1 MRQVL
6 PAASKATGFG
16 KRKEKKSTMGKEI
29 FELIAPCHFGMEAVL
44 KREINDL
51 GYEISKV
58 ENGKVTFLADA
69 EGICRGNIFLRTTER
84 ILLKVAEFKA
94 ETFDELFENKVI
106 TSLEEIEGVGHR
118 VVHGGSKY
126 ASSIVIDDDVI
137 AAIKSFFDL
146 APLHN
151 PANLLAINAF
161 TKALPSVKQ
170 VAVFDTSF
178 QQTMEPTEYIYPVPY
193 EWYTEYGVRR
203 YGFHGISH
211 NYLSERMSEILG
223 KKEFKLITCHL
234 GGGCSI
240 EAIENGK
247 CVDASLGFS
256 PNAGLMM
263 GTRCGDI
270 DSQMIPYVMNKSGMS
285 LDEVMNALNKKSGL
299 LGISGVSSD
308 SRDIEAGVDN
318 GDERCIL
325 AQQMFVNRC
334 VDYIAKYYVKLGGAD
349 AICFAAGLGEN
360 SITTRKQII
369 DKLAVLGI
377 KISDERN
384 DVRGKETLISS
395 DDSTVPVWIVPT
407 DEELMIAKDT
417 YKFIK

>member
-1 MRQVL
+1 MKILSVNAGSSSLKFQMYEMPEEKVL
-6 PAASKATGFG
+6 
-16 KRKEKKSTMGKEI
+16 
-29 FELIAPCHFGMEAVL
+29 
-44 KREINDL
+44 
-51 GYEISKV
+51 ISGV
-58 ENGKVTFLADA
+58 F
-69 EGICRGNIFLRTTER
+69 ER
-84 ILLKVAEFKA
+84 IGIEGSFYTIKINGEKTKKEVTLNNHEDAVKILIN
-94 ETFDELFENKVI
+94 ELFENKVI
-106 TSLEEIEGVGHR
+106 SSLEEIEGVGHR

-126 ASSIVIDDDVI
+126 ASSVIINEDVI
-137 AAIKSFFDL
+137 STIKSLFEL

-161 TKALPSVKQ
+161 TSALPNVKQ

-211 NYLSERMSEILG
+211 NYLTERMGEILG

-247 CVDASLGFS
+247 CKNASLGFS

-270 DSQMIPYVMNKSGMS
+270 DCQMIPYVMNKGGMS
-285 LDEVMNALNKKSGL
+285 LEEVMNALNKKSGF
-299 LGISGVSSD
+299 LGVSGKSSD
-308 SRDIEAGVDN
+308 SRDIEEGVNN

-325 AQQMFVNRC
+325 AQKMFVNRC
-334 VDYIAKYYVKLGGAD
+334 VDHIAKYYVELGGAD

-369 DKLAVLGI
+369 DKLSVLGI
-377 KISDERN
+377 KLSDERN
-384 DVRGKETLISS
+384 NVRGKETLISS
-395 DDSTVPVWIVPT
+395 DDSSIPVWVIPT

>member
-1 MRQVL
+1 MKILSVNAGSSSLKFQMYEMPEEKVL
-6 PAASKATGFG
+6 
-16 KRKEKKSTMGKEI
+16 
-29 FELIAPCHFGMEAVL
+29 
-44 KREINDL
+44 
-51 GYEISKV
+51 ISGV
-58 ENGKVTFLADA
+58 F
-69 EGICRGNIFLRTTER
+69 ER
-84 ILLKVAEFKA
+84 IGIEGSFYTIKINGEKTKKEATLNNHEDAVKILIN
-94 ETFDELFENKVI
+94 ELFENKVI
-106 TSLEEIEGVGHR
+106 SSLEEIEGVGHR

-126 ASSIVIDDDVI
+126 ASSVIINEDVI
-137 AAIKSFFDL
+137 STIKSLFEL

-161 TKALPSVKQ
+161 TSALPNVKQ

-211 NYLSERMSEILG
+211 NYLTERMGEILG

-247 CVDASLGFS
+247 CKNASLGFS

-270 DSQMIPYVMNKSGMS
+270 DCQMIPYVMNKSGMS
-285 LDEVMNALNKKSGL
+285 LEEVMNALNKKSGF
-299 LGISGVSSD
+299 LGVSGKSSD
-308 SRDIEAGVDN
+308 SRDIEEGVNN

-325 AQQMFVNRC
+325 AQKMFVNRC
-334 VDYIAKYYVKLGGAD
+334 VDHIAKYYVELGGAD

-369 DKLAVLGI
+369 DKLSVLGI
-377 KISDERN
+377 KLSDERN
-384 DVRGKETLISS
+384 NVRGK
-395 DDSTVPVWIVPT
+395 
-407 DEELMIAKDT
+407 
-417 YKFIK
+417 

>member
-1 MRQVL
+1 MKILSINAGSSSLKFQMYEMPEEKVL
-6 PAASKATGFG
+6 ISGVFERIGINDSFYTIKVNG
-16 KRKEKKSTMGKEI
+16 EKIKKD
-29 FELIAPCHFGMEAVL
+29 AVL
-44 KREINDL
+44 SNHE
-51 GYEISKV
+51 
-58 ENGKVTFLADA
+58 DA
-69 EGICRGNIFLRTTER
+69 VK
-84 ILLKVAEFKA
+84 ILI
-94 ETFDELFENKVI
+94 DELFENKVI

-247 CVDASLGFS
+247 CVDSSLGFS

-308 SRDIEAGVDN
+308 ARDIEAGVNN

-334 VDYIAKYYVKLGGAD
+334 VDYIAKYYVKLGGVD
-349 AICFAAGLGEN
+349 AICFSAGMGEK
-360 SITTRKQII
+360 SIATRKLIV

-384 DVRGKETLISS
+384 NVRGKETLISS